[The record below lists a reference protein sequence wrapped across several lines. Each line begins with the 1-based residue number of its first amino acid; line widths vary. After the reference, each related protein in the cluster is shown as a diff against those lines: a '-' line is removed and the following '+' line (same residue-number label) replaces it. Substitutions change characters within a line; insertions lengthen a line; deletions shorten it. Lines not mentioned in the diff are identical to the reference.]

1 MLLQGIAEFSLAAS
15 SSTNLKINKTKTT
28 IDHLMNQEVENQ
40 KQKARLA
47 LIMKTSKLRLWF
59 YDPTTRHCCYLS
71 EAGDYEREYNPA
83 DFALFFHRDDLD
95 QMRAMVFAI
104 CEGKM
109 DTGKV
114 SVRSRAGR
122 ESDCK
127 HYEISFSVMSR
138 GDDGLPTSLMAIQH
152 DVTEEYQRQEKINQ
166 LLARYHTI
174 FNSSL
179 LDMLYYDKN
188 GVLTDLNERACKSFN
203 VKNREQVLDGS
214 FLLKNNPFYS
224 QIPLNEMTNTLTGS
238 IIDFSEFGLP
248 EYRLD
253 EFGLKGK
260 MYYESTINAI
270 RNEQGELEG
279 VYMSGH
285 DVSEMVN
292 SYHRL
297 QDGLKQLQQGT
308 DSIRQYI
315 ANIDYALSVSGVQ
328 LVNYYP
334 HSYTFERFRRTV
346 NSVLNRMDHLTK
358 RGIMQAIEIE
368 IRDKKGRQIWLLF
381 NMVPMLNEKGEVERY
396 FGTYRDITDMVETE
410 QQLMVETKKAQ
421 ETELLKQAFL
431 TNMSY
436 EIRTPLNNIIGY
448 AGLFTSDHDESDEP
462 FFIDQIRNSTNEL
475 LLVVNDVLYISRL
488 EANMEEYKKESVDF
502 AFAFEGYCQN
512 GLSNIKP
519 GVQSVIVQPYNK
531 LLVDIDSNHVSMIIQ
546 RLCNLSSLMTTHGSI
561 TVSYEYHRGELTIRW
576 EDTGSGFTAEI
587 APHVFEHFARHED
600 GGLIGSGLD
609 LPIVQLMAK
618 QMGGAIEIQ
627 SDYGKGTSVW
637 VSIPCTASVIER
649 KREN

>member
-1 MLLQGIAEFSLAAS
+1 
-15 SSTNLKINKTKTT
+15 
-28 IDHLMNQEVENQ
+28 MNQDIDNK

-59 YDPTTRHCCYLS
+59 YDPTTRHFCYLS
-71 EAGDYEREYNPA
+71 EEGDYEREYNPA
-83 DFALFFHRDDLD
+83 DFALFFHRDDVD
-95 QMRAMVFAI
+95 SMRATIFDI

-109 DTGKV
+109 DTAKV
-114 SVRSRAGR
+114 NCRSR
-122 ESDCK
+122 EKKDSDCR

-138 GDDGLPTSLMAIQH
+138 GADRLPTSLMAIQH
-152 DVTEEYQRQEKINQ
+152 DVTEEYERRQKISQ
-166 LLARYHTI
+166 LLVRYHTI

-188 GVLTDLNERACKSFN
+188 GVLTDVNERACMSFN
-203 VKNREQVLDGS
+203 VKDREQVLDGS
-214 FLLKNNPFYS
+214 FLLKNSPFFTPV
-224 QIPLNEMTNTLTGS
+224 PLEEMTNTLTS
-238 IIDFSEFGLP
+238 SVIDFNDFNRP
-248 EYRLD
+248 QYRLD
-253 EFGLKGK
+253 EFGL
-260 MYYESTINAI
+260 
-270 RNEQGELEG
+270 
-279 VYMSGH
+279 
-285 DVSEMVN
+285 
-292 SYHRL
+292 
-297 QDGLKQLQQGT
+297 
-308 DSIRQYI
+308 
-315 ANIDYALSVSGVQ
+315 YALSVSGVQ

-334 HSYTFERFRRTV
+334 HSYTFELINRESKKKLRMSQLRCIRLATPRFRRTV
-346 NSVLNRMDHLTK
+346 NSALNRMDHLTTH
-358 RGIMQAIEIE
+358 GIVQAIEIE

-396 FGTYRDITDMVETE
+396 FGTYRDITDVVETE
-410 QQLMVETKKAQ
+410 QRLAVETKKAL

-448 AGLFTSDHDESDEP
+448 AGLFTGDHDEGDEP
-462 FFIDQIRNSTNEL
+462 FFIEQIRNSTDEL
-475 LLVVNDVLYISRL
+475 LLVVNDVLFISRL
-488 EANMEEYKKESVDF
+488 EANMEEYKREAVDF
-502 AFAFEGYCQN
+502 ASAFEGYCRN
-512 GLSNIKP
+512 GLSTIKP
-519 GVQSVIVQPYNK
+519 GVQPVIVQPYNK

-576 EDTGSGFTAEI
+576 EDTGSGFTAEM
-587 APHVFEHFARHED
+587 APHIFDHFARHED

-618 QMGGAIEIQ
+618 QMSGSIEIQ

>member
-1 MLLQGIAEFSLAAS
+1 
-15 SSTNLKINKTKTT
+15 
-28 IDHLMNQEVENQ
+28 MNQEIDNT

-59 YDPTTRHCCYLS
+59 YDPTTRHYCNLS

-109 DTGKV
+109 DTAKV
-114 SVRSRAGR
+114 HVRSRAEK

-138 GDDGLPTSLMAIQH
+138 GVDGLPTSLMAIQH
-152 DVTEEYQRQEKINQ
+152 DVTEEHQRQEKINQ

-188 GVLTDLNERACKSFN
+188 GVLTDLNERACVAFN
-203 VKNREQVLDGS
+203 VGSREQVLDGS

-238 IIDFSEFGLP
+238 IIDFHDFNLP
-248 EYRLD
+248 EYRLE

-260 MYYESTINAI
+260 MYYESTINPI

-297 QDGLKQLQQGT
+297 QDSLKQLQRGT

-334 HSYTFERFRRTV
+334 HSYTFELINRETKKRMRMSQLRCIRLATMRFRRTV
-346 NSVLNRMDHLTK
+346 NSALNRMDHLTK
-358 RGIMQAIEIE
+358 RGIAQAIEIE

-396 FGTYRDITDMVETE
+396 FGTYRDITDMVATE
-410 QQLMVETKKAQ
+410 QQLAVETKKAQ

-448 AGLFTSDHDESDEP
+448 AGLFTGDHDEGDEP
-462 FFIDQIRNSTNEL
+462 FFIEQIRQSTGEL
-475 LLVVNDVLYISRL
+475 LLLVNDILFISRL
-488 EANMEEYKKESVDF
+488 EANMEEYKREAVDF
-502 AFAFEGYCQN
+502 APAFEGYCRN
-512 GLSNIKP
+512 GLSTIRP
-519 GVQSVIVQPYNK
+519 GVQPVIVQPYNR
-531 LLVDIDSNHVSMIIQ
+531 LVVDIDASHVSMIIQ
-546 RLCNLSSLMTTHGSI
+546 RLCTISCLMTDSGSI
-561 TVSYEYHRGELTIRW
+561 TVSYEYHHGELTIRF
-576 EDTGSGFTAEI
+576 EDTGNGFPEEVVA
-587 APHVFEHFARHED
+587 HVQDQHFVRRED

-609 LPIVQLMAK
+609 IPIVQLLAK
-618 QMGGAIEIQ
+618 QMGGTVEIQ

>member
-1 MLLQGIAEFSLAAS
+1 
-15 SSTNLKINKTKTT
+15 
-28 IDHLMNQEVENQ
+28 MNQDVDNK

-47 LIMKTSKLRLWF
+47 LIMKTGRLRLWF
-59 YDPTTRHCCYLS
+59 YDPTTRHFCYLS

-95 QMRAMVFAI
+95 TMRTTVFAI

-109 DTGKV
+109 DTAKL
-114 SVRSRAGR
+114 SVRSRAKK
-122 ESDCK
+122 ESDCR

-152 DVTEEYQRQEKINQ
+152 DVTEEYQRQQKISQ

-188 GVLTDLNERACKSFN
+188 GVLTDINERACAAFN
-203 VKNREQVLDGS
+203 VKSREQVLDGS

-238 IIDFSEFGLP
+238 IIDFRDFGLP
-248 EYRLD
+248 EYRLE

-260 MYYESTINAI
+260 MYYESTINPI
-270 RNEQGELEG
+270 RNEKGELEG

-285 DVSEMVN
+285 DISEMVN

-328 LVNYYP
+328 LANYYP
-334 HSYTFERFRRTV
+334 HSYTFELINREAKKKLRMSQLRCIRLATLRFRRTV
-346 NSVLNRMDHLTK
+346 NSALNRMDHLTK
-358 RGIMQAIEIE
+358 HGIVQAIEIE
-368 IRDKKGRQIWLLF
+368 LRDKKGRQIWLLF

-410 QQLMVETKKAQ
+410 QRLAVETKKAQ

-448 AGLFTSDHDESDEP
+448 AGLFTGNHDESDEP
-462 FFIDQIRNSTNEL
+462 YFIDQIKNSTNEL

-488 EANMEEYKKESVDF
+488 EANMEEYKKEDVDF

-512 GLSNIKP
+512 GLAGIQP
-519 GVQSVIVQPYNK
+519 AVQPVIVQPYNK
-531 LLVDIDSNHVSMIIQ
+531 LVVDIDGNHVSKIIY
-546 RLCNLSSLMTTHGSI
+546 RLCHLSCMMTTHGSI
-561 TVSYEYHRGELTIRW
+561 TVSYEYHRGELTIHL
-576 EDTGSGFTAEI
+576 EDTGLGFTAEVT
-587 APHVFEHFARHED
+587 PHIFDHFTRRKD

-609 LPIVQLMAK
+609 LPIVQLLVK
-618 QMGGAIEIQ
+618 QMGGTIEMQ

>member
-1 MLLQGIAEFSLAAS
+1 
-15 SSTNLKINKTKTT
+15 
-28 IDHLMNQEVENQ
+28 MNQEIDNK

-95 QMRAMVFAI
+95 RMRSLVFAI
-104 CEGKM
+104 CEGRQ
-109 DTGKV
+109 DTGRV
-114 SVRSRAGR
+114 NIRSRAEK

-138 GDDGLPTSLMAIQH
+138 GIDGLPTSLMAIQH
-152 DVTEEYQRQEKINQ
+152 DVTEEYQRQQKINQ
-166 LLARYHTI
+166 LLVRYHTI

-203 VKNREQVLDGS
+203 VKSREQVLDGS

-238 IIDFSEFGLP
+238 IIDFSEFGQP
-248 EYRLD
+248 EYRLE
-253 EFGLKGK
+253 EFGLEGK
-260 MYYESTINAI
+260 MYYESTINTI
-270 RNEQGELEG
+270 RNQQGELEG
-279 VYMSGH
+279 VYMSGR
-285 DVSEMVN
+285 DISEMVN
-292 SYHRL
+292 SYHR
-297 QDGLKQLQQGT
+297 QQAGIRQLQQGT
-308 DSIRQYI
+308 ESIQQYI
-315 ANIDYALSVSGVQ
+315 SNIDYALSVSGVQ

-334 HSYTFERFRRTV
+334 HSYTFELINRETKKRMRMSQLRCIRLATLRFRRTV
-346 NSVLNRMDHLTK
+346 NSALNRMDHLTK
-358 RGIMQAIEIE
+358 HGIMQAIEIE
-368 IRDKKGRQIWLLF
+368 IRDKKGRQIWRLF

-396 FGTYRDITDMVETE
+396 FGTYRDITDMVATE
-410 QQLMVETKKAQ
+410 QQLAVETKKAQ

-448 AGLFTSDHDESDEP
+448 AGLFTSDHVEGDEP
-462 FFIDQIRNSTNEL
+462 FFIEQIRQSTGEL
-475 LLVVNDVLYISRL
+475 LLLVNDILYISRL
-488 EANMEEYKKESVDF
+488 EANMEEYKREAVDF
-502 AFAFEGYCQN
+502 ASAFEGYCRN
-512 GLSNIKP
+512 GLSTIKP
-519 GVQSVIVQPYNK
+519 GVQSVIVQPYNR
-531 LLVDIDSNHVSMIIQ
+531 LVVDIDASHVSMIIQ
-546 RLCNLSSLMTTHGSI
+546 RLCNLSCMVTDSGSI
-561 TVSYEYHRGELTIRW
+561 TVSYEYHRGELIILF
-576 EDTGSGFTAEI
+576 EDTGKGFPEEVA
-587 APHVFEHFARHED
+587 AHVLDQHFARRED

-609 LPIVQLMAK
+609 LPIVQLLTK
-618 QMGGAIEIQ
+618 QMGGTIEIQ

-637 VSIPCTASVIER
+637 VSIPCTASVIEK
-649 KREN
+649 KRNLE

>member
-1 MLLQGIAEFSLAAS
+1 
-15 SSTNLKINKTKTT
+15 
-28 IDHLMNQEVENQ
+28 MNQEIDNK

-59 YDPTTRHCCYLS
+59 YDPTTRHFCYLS

-95 QMRAMVFAI
+95 RMRSLVFAI
-104 CEGKM
+104 CEGRQ

-114 SVRSRAGR
+114 NVRSRA
-122 ESDCK
+122 EEEADCRY
-127 HYEISFSVMSR
+127 YEISFSVMSR
-138 GDDGLPTSLMAIQH
+138 GVDGLPTSLMAIQH
-152 DVTEEYQRQEKINQ
+152 DVTEEYQRQQKINQ
-166 LLARYHTI
+166 LLVRYHTI

-203 VKNREQVLDGS
+203 VKSREQVLDGS

-224 QIPLNEMTNTLTGS
+224 QIPLNELTNTLTGS

-248 EYRLD
+248 EYRLE
-253 EFGLKGK
+253 EFGLEGK
-260 MYYESTINAI
+260 MYYESTINTI
-270 RNEQGELEG
+270 RNQQGELEG
-279 VYMSGH
+279 VYMSGR
-285 DVSEMVN
+285 DISEMVN
-292 SYHRL
+292 SYHR
-297 QDGLKQLQQGT
+297 QQAGIRQLQQGT
-308 DSIRQYI
+308 ESIQQYI
-315 ANIDYALSVSGVQ
+315 SNIDYALSVSGVQ

-334 HSYTFERFRRTV
+334 HSYTFELINRETKKRMRMSQLRCIRLATLRFRRTV
-346 NSVLNRMDHLTK
+346 NSALNRMDHLTK

-410 QQLMVETKKAQ
+410 QQLVVETKKAQ

-488 EANMEEYKKESVDF
+488 EANMEEYKREAVDF
-502 AFAFEGYCQN
+502 ASAFEGYCRN
-512 GLSNIKP
+512 GLSTIKP
-519 GVQSVIVQPYNK
+519 GVQSVIVQPYNR
-531 LLVDIDSNHVSMIIQ
+531 LVVDIDASHVSMIIQ
-546 RLCNLSSLMTTHGSI
+546 RLCNLSCMVTDSGSI
-561 TVSYEYHRGELTIRW
+561 TVSYEYHRGELIILF
-576 EDTGSGFTAEI
+576 EDTGNGFPEEVA
-587 APHVFEHFARHED
+587 AHVLDQHFARRED

-609 LPIVQLMAK
+609 LPIVQLLTK
-618 QMGGAIEIQ
+618 QMGGTIEIQ

-637 VSIPCTASVIER
+637 VSIPCTASVIEK
-649 KREN
+649 KRNLE

>member
-1 MLLQGIAEFSLAAS
+1 M
-15 SSTNLKINKTKTT
+15 
-28 IDHLMNQEVENQ
+28 
-40 KQKARLA
+40 A

-59 YDPTTRHCCYLS
+59 YDPTTRHFCYLS

-83 DFALFFHRDDLD
+83 DFALFFHRDDED
-95 QMRAMVFAI
+95 KMRRIIFSI

-114 SVRSRAGR
+114 NVRSRAEK

-127 HYEISFSVMSR
+127 HYEISFSVVSR

-152 DVTEEYQRQEKINQ
+152 DVTEEYQRQQKINL

-203 VKNREQVLDGS
+203 VKSREQVLDGS

-238 IIDFSEFGLP
+238 IIDFRDFGLP

-253 EFGLKGK
+253 EFGLEGK
-260 MYYESTINAI
+260 MYYESTINTI
-270 RNEQGELEG
+270 RNHQGELEG
-279 VYMSGH
+279 VYMSGR
-285 DVSEMVN
+285 DISEMVN
-292 SYHRL
+292 SYHR
-297 QDGLKQLQQGT
+297 QQESLKQLQKGT
-308 DSIRQYI
+308 DSIKQYI

-334 HSYTFERFRRTV
+334 HSYTFELINRETRKKLRMSQLRCIRLATMRFRRTV
-346 NSVLNRMDHLTK
+346 NSVLNRMDHLTTH
-358 RGIMQAIEIE
+358 GIVQAIEIE

-381 NMVPMLNEKGEVERY
+381 NMVPMLDAKGHVERY

-410 QQLMVETKKAQ
+410 QRLAVETKKAQ
-421 ETELLKQAFL
+421 ETELLKQSFL

-448 AGLFTSDHDESDEP
+448 AGLFTGEHDESDEP
-462 FFIDQIRNSTNEL
+462 FFMEQIKQSTGEL
-475 LLVVNDVLYISRL
+475 LLVVNDILYISRL
-488 EANMEEYKKESVDF
+488 EANMEEYQKEQIDF
-502 AFAFEGYCQN
+502 AAAFEGYCRN
-512 GLSNIKP
+512 GLSTINP
-519 GVQSVIVQPYNK
+519 EVQPVIVQPYNS
-531 LLVDIDSNHVSMIIQ
+531 LVVDIDGNHVAMIIQ
-546 RLCNLSSLMTTHGSI
+546 RLCNLACMLTTRGSI
-561 TVSYEYHRGELTIRW
+561 TASYEYHRGELTIRL
-576 EDTGSGFTAEI
+576 EDTGMGFAAEVI
-587 APHVFEHFARHED
+587 PHIFEHFTRRVG

-609 LPIVQLMAK
+609 LPIVQLLAK
-618 QMGGAIEIQ
+618 QMGGSIEIQ
-627 SDYGKGTSVW
+627 SDYGKGTSAW